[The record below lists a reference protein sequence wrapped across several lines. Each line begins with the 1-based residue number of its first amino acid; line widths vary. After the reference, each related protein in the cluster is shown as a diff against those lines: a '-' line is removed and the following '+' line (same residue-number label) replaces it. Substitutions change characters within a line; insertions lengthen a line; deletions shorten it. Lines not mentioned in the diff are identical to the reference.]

1 MHIYWGTIHMS
12 CPWVSEDDSFLI
24 SKQGDKSCLKDMF
37 QPNLYNL
44 FVLNLIVSNVTSSQ
58 KFQISFCLKECK
70 CFKSQYC
77 ALPVSVG
84 CWCLFFTLGRL
95 QNPHRNHM
103 LGTLDVTGSEP
114 WTPFSFS

>member
-1 MHIYWGTIHMS
+1 MS